1 MRRTDSRGFEQ
12 AVGLLIQKAALAAFF
27 LMVKNIMRASKYLL
41 ATLKETPA
49 DAEVIS
55 HQLMLRAG
63 MIRKLASGLYTWLPL
78 GTRVLRKVSQIV
90 REEMDRSGAMEVSM
104 PVVQH
109 AELWEGSGRW
119 HSMGPELL
127 RFKDRHERDFCL
139 GPTHEEVITELAKN
153 EYGSYKQLPANLYQ
167 IQTKFRDE
175 RRPRFGVMR
184 SREFIMKD
192 AYSFHAN
199 EESLEQTYEVMHA
212 TYSAIFERLGLEFRA
227 VVADSGSIG
236 GNTSHEFHVLADSG
250 EDEIAFSDSSKYAAN
265 IELAK
270 GLLPDEP
277 DTDEMLTSE
286 CVSTGDAHSIDAV
299 SDLLQTQPS
308 RIVKTLLVRGED
320 EQGEANGE
328 LIALLLRGDQE
339 LNETKAQKLSGV
351 LSPLTFA
358 TDEEVKDIIGCDPGA
373 IGPVKLNIRT
383 IADLSVVTMKN
394 FVCGA
399 NLNNHHLRNA
409 NWEQDCHFHE
419 SADIRKALSGD
430 RSPDGNGTLLI
441 KRGIEVGH
449 IFKLGKKYSSALG
462 ATVLDENGKAV
473 VMSMGCYGIGVTRVV
488 AACIEQNHDEKGIIW
503 PENIA
508 PFQLVIVQLDAH
520 KSAQVPAVAESI
532 YEQAT
537 AMGIEVLLD
546 DRDKKTSP
554 GVKFAESELLGIP
567 HRLVVSARG
576 IAEDS
581 IEHTFRRTGEKRQ
594 ITPSSVSSFLEG
606 LCR

>member
-1 MRRTDSRGFEQ
+1 
-12 AVGLLIQKAALAAFF
+12 
-27 LMVKNIMRASKYLL
+27 MRASNYLL

-227 VVADSGSIG
+227 VVADSGNIG

-265 IELAK
+265 IEMAK

-277 DTDEMLTSE
+277 DTGEMLTSE

-430 RSPDGNGTLLI
+430 RSPDGNGTLSI

>member
-1 MRRTDSRGFEQ
+1 
-12 AVGLLIQKAALAAFF
+12 
-27 LMVKNIMRASKYLL
+27 MRASNYLL

-199 EESLEQTYEVMHA
+199 EESLEQTYQVMHA
-212 TYSAIFERLGLEFRA
+212 TYSVIFERLGLEFRA
-227 VVADSGSIG
+227 VVADSGNIG

-277 DTDEMLTSE
+277 DTGEMLTSE

-430 RSPDGNGTLLI
+430 RSPDGNGTLSI

>member
-1 MRRTDSRGFEQ
+1 
-12 AVGLLIQKAALAAFF
+12 
-27 LMVKNIMRASKYLL
+27 MRASNYLL

-212 TYSAIFERLGLEFRA
+212 TSSAIFERLGLEFRA

-265 IELAK
+265 IEMAK

-277 DTDEMLTSE
+277 DTGEMLTSE

-299 SDLLQTQPS
+299 SDLLQTQTN

-430 RSPDGNGTLLI
+430 RSPDGNGTLSI

-554 GVKFAESELLGIP
+554 GVKFADSELLGIP

-594 ITPSSVSSFLEG
+594 ITPTSVSSFLEG

>member
-1 MRRTDSRGFEQ
+1 
-12 AVGLLIQKAALAAFF
+12 
-27 LMVKNIMRASKYLL
+27 MRASNYLL

-227 VVADSGSIG
+227 VVADSGNIG

-265 IELAK
+265 IEMAK

-277 DTDEMLTSE
+277 DTGEMLTSE

-299 SDLLQTQPS
+299 SDLLQTQTS

-419 SADIRKALSGD
+419 SADIRKVLSGD
-430 RSPDGNGTLLI
+430 RSPDGNGTLSI

>member
-1 MRRTDSRGFEQ
+1 M
-12 AVGLLIQKAALAAFF
+12 AAFF
-27 LMVKNIMRASKYLL
+27 LMVKNIMRASNYLL

-49 DAEVIS
+49 DAEVVS

-199 EESLEQTYEVMHA
+199 EESLEHTYEVMHA
-212 TYSAIFERLGLEFRA
+212 TYSSIFERLGLEFRA
-227 VVADSGSIG
+227 VVADSGNIG

-250 EDEIAFSDSSKYAAN
+250 EDEIAFSDSSNYAAN
-265 IELAK
+265 IEMAE
-270 GLLPDEP
+270 GLLPDQP
-277 DTDEMLTSE
+277 DPGEMLTAE
-286 CVSTGDAHSIDAV
+286 CISTGDAHSIDAV
-299 SDLLQTQPS
+299 SDLLHTQTD

-320 EQGEANGE
+320 EQGKANGE
-328 LIALLLRGDQE
+328 LVALLLRGDQE

-358 TDEEVKDIIGCDPGA
+358 TDEEIKDIIGCDPGA

-383 IADLSVVTMKN
+383 IADHSVVTMKN

-430 RSPDGNGTLLI
+430 RSPDGNGTLSI

-462 ATVLDENGKAV
+462 ATVLDEHGKAV

-581 IEHTFRRTGEKRQ
+581 IEYTFRRTAEKRQ

-606 LCR
+606 LCC

>member
-1 MRRTDSRGFEQ
+1 
-12 AVGLLIQKAALAAFF
+12 
-27 LMVKNIMRASKYLL
+27 MRASNYLL

-199 EESLEQTYEVMHA
+199 EESLQQTYEVMHA

-227 VVADSGSIG
+227 VVADSGNIG

-358 TDEEVKDIIGCDPGA
+358 TDEEVKDIIGCEPGA

-430 RSPDGNGTLLI
+430 RSPDGNGTLSI

-462 ATVLDENGKAV
+462 ATVLDEHGKAV

>member
-1 MRRTDSRGFEQ
+1 M
-12 AVGLLIQKAALAAFF
+12 AAFF
-27 LMVKNIMRASKYLL
+27 LMVKNFMRASNYLL

-139 GPTHEEVITELAKN
+139 GPTHEEVITDLVKN

-199 EESLEQTYEVMHA
+199 EESLEHTYEVMHA
-212 TYSAIFERLGLEFRA
+212 TYSRIFERLGLEFRA
-227 VVADSGSIG
+227 VVADSGNIG

-250 EDEIAFSDSSKYAAN
+250 EDEIAFSDSSNYAAN
-265 IELAK
+265 LEMAE

-277 DTDEMLTSE
+277 DPGEMLTAE
-286 CVSTGDAHSIDAV
+286 CISTGDAHSIDAV
-299 SDLLQTQPS
+299 SDLLHTQTD
-308 RIVKTLLVRGED
+308 RIVKTLMVLGED

-328 LIALLLRGDQE
+328 LVALLLRGDQE

-358 TDEEVKDIIGCDPGA
+358 TDEEIKDIIGCDPGA

-383 IADLSVVTMKN
+383 IADHSVVTMKN

-430 RSPDGNGTLLI
+430 RSPDGNGTLSI

-462 ATVLDENGKAV
+462 ATVLDEHGKAV

-581 IEHTFRRTGEKRQ
+581 IEYTFRRTGEKRQ
-594 ITPSSVSSFLEG
+594 VTPSSITSFLGG
-606 LCR
+606 LGR

>member
-1 MRRTDSRGFEQ
+1 
-12 AVGLLIQKAALAAFF
+12 
-27 LMVKNIMRASKYLL
+27 MRASNYLL

-227 VVADSGSIG
+227 VVADSGNIG

-265 IELAK
+265 IEMAK

-277 DTDEMLTSE
+277 DTGEMLTSE

-299 SDLLQTQPS
+299 SDLLQTQTN

-430 RSPDGNGTLLI
+430 RSPDGNGTLSI